1 MWRAMENLLSRAK
14 QLWNIIFSRKEKGSE
29 ERNLTH
35 IVLRSSAISLAVRV
49 ITVILGLVTMP
60 IVYNSLDKYQYG
72 IFVTLTSI
80 IGWIDMF
87 DFGIAN
93 GLRNKLTEARTDNDV
108 SRGRMYISSAYC
120 MLFGIAG
127 IVFIAYCIAKPFLN
141 WQVLL
146 NAASVERKT
155 LDSMAFWVLT
165 FFLIRFGASVINNVY
180 DAFQKAYVGSLIAM
194 IGKVVYLIAIIGYV
208 KLGDLDLFRVAVLQ
222 SGLSALMPVLAAI
235 YFFCFENPV
244 YRPSI
249 KLINLGQAKDILSL
263 GWKFFVIQLALL
275 VIHSGNNL
283 LISHFVDPSSVAG
296 YSLSYQ
302 LFSYMLLAYSIVL
315 GPLWPAYTEAW
326 KRGDEAWIIKTINR
340 MKSLYSFFA
349 IASVVVVFIS
359 PWFFRIWIGEKA
371 DVPILMTTAVAVMF
385 LLDMWIRIFDFFING
400 IGKIQVQM
408 IVNVAMAFI
417 NVPMAYLLAVVCDF
431 GALGVVLA
439 SILSYGVMAVISPLQ
454 ASMLLNHTA
463 KGVWNK

>member
-1 MWRAMENLLSRAK
+1 MENLLSRAK

-222 SGLSALMPVLAAI
+222 SGLSALMPILAAI
-235 YFFCFENPV
+235 YFFCFERAAKFDSHKCRSV
-244 YRPSI
+244 EI
-249 KLINLGQAKDILSL
+249 K
-263 GWKFFVIQLALL
+263 
-275 VIHSGNNL
+275 
-283 LISHFVDPSSVAG
+283 
-296 YSLSYQ
+296 
-302 LFSYMLLAYSIVL
+302 
-315 GPLWPAYTEAW
+315 
-326 KRGDEAWIIKTINR
+326 
-340 MKSLYSFFA
+340 
-349 IASVVVVFIS
+349 
-359 PWFFRIWIGEKA
+359 
-371 DVPILMTTAVAVMF
+371 
-385 LLDMWIRIFDFFING
+385 
-400 IGKIQVQM
+400 
-408 IVNVAMAFI
+408 
-417 NVPMAYLLAVVCDF
+417 
-431 GALGVVLA
+431 
-439 SILSYGVMAVISPLQ
+439 
-454 ASMLLNHTA
+454 
-463 KGVWNK
+463 